1 MKIRGYN
8 RLPVLVQQRGQT
20 RGVAVPMEQI
30 LYTGFLIDPDLRN
43 VNYALT
49 INFFKAIHRH
59 IPLSAAYPDLLY
71 S

>member
-30 LYTGFLIDPDLRN
+30 LYTGFLIDPDLRHIDHTLA
-43 VNYALT
+43 VNFLKT
-49 INFFKAIHRH
+49 VHGRFPSQH
-59 IPLSAAYPDLLY
+59 
-71 S
+71 